1 MAKAG
6 ERIDHPYAES
16 LIFKTTSSDSGG
28 QLLEMEGIFHTRSV
42 RPPDHYHPHQE
53 ERFEVLKGAVW
64 TRIDGKERVYQAGE
78 SFVVPPGTRHAMTN
92 TSTEDEARIL
102 WRITPALKTEVFFET
117 LFGLARDGK
126 TNKHGVPNLLQ
137 AALLMQ
143 DYRDEIRLSNPPEF
157 VQVPLFTLLAPM
169 ARLLG
174 HRSRYAKYSGE
185 TGA

>member
-28 QLLEMEGIFHTRSV
+28 QLLEVESIFHARSE

-78 SFVVPPGTRHAMTN
+78 SIVAPPGTRHAMTN
-92 TSTEDEARIL
+92 MSTEDEARVL
-102 WRITPALKTEVFFET
+102 SRMTPALKTEELLET
-117 LFGLARDGK
+117 LWGLARDGK

-137 AALLMQ
+137 AALLLQ
-143 DYRDEIRLSNPPEF
+143 DYRDEFRLSNPPEF
-157 VQVPLFTLLAPM
+157 VQVPLFALLAAL

-174 HRSRYAKYSGE
+174 HRSRYANYSGE
-185 TGA
+185 AGE